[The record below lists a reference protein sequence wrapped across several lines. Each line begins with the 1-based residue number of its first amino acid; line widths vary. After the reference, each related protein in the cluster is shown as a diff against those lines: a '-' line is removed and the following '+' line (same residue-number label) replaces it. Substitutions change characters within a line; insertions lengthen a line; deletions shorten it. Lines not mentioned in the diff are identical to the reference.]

1 MTLTLA
7 LTLTLT
13 LTRCVHLRRSADA
26 TAACDA
32 LHRAAAEAEPPA
44 WLLTALRRGLSCA
57 QGWDEVALNLRHL
70 HAAHATAHLA
80 PPPMEVRMVR
90 VRLRARVRFR
100 LRVRVPPYLG
110 FAKRDP

>member
-1 MTLTLA
+1 M
-7 LTLTLT
+7 
-13 LTRCVHLRRSADA
+13 HLRRSADA

-80 PPPMEVRMVR
+80 PPPMEV
-90 VRLRARVRFR
+90 
-100 LRVRVPPYLG
+100 PPCHDLEESVDFSG
-110 FAKRDP
+110 HDCRCMGPTANALEELTLL